1 MRSSSWPRCAR
12 CSAGRDAGRGE
23 SMSGATG
30 GVRLVGVAAD
40 AASGGDPTAPVQ
52 SALVAAGV
60 PVDGRVLVDD
70 DEPVLERTLGSDAAL
85 TVVVAGAGGSAGET
99 VRRVLARLSG
109 TRLVL
114 NERMLAALEA
124 SYRRHD
130 RPLPRRAERLALLP
144 QGATPWPGDEGEPAW
159 AVDTPRGAFAV
170 VPRGTPSA
178 ALSAQLINFARS
190 LVGARGVVT
199 RTLRTAGVS
208 LGDVEDRLAE
218 WLGREGDVAVST
230 VPADGEVWVRL
241 RARGTTVEA
250 ATAALDAVESRVTAA
265 LGDDWYGRDGET
277 LEQVVGH
284 KLRARGLTVATAESC
299 TGGLVG
305 HRLTNV
311 AGSSAWFERGVIVY
325 SNRAKQE
332 LLGVPEDVLKAHG
345 AVSAPCAEAMA
356 RGICAAA
363 QTPCGVAITRLPG
376 PDRGTPPKPVGPV
389 FLGVAVARNVS
400 APPLRFSGDRAAVKW
415 QSAQMALD
423 MLRRRLGGP

>member
-1 MRSSSWPRCAR
+1 MV
-12 CSAGRDAGRGE
+12 
-23 SMSGATG
+23 ATG

-40 AASGGDPTAPVQ
+40 AASGGDPTAPAQ
-52 SALVAAGV
+52 AALVAAGV

-70 DEPVLERTLGSDAAL
+70 DEPVLERALGSDAAL
-85 TVVVAGAGGSAGET
+85 TVVVAGPGGSAGET

-114 NERMLAALEA
+114 NDRMLSALEA

-130 RPLPRRAERLALLP
+130 QPLPRRAERQALLP
-144 QGATPWPGDEGEPAW
+144 QGASPWPADEGEPAW
-159 AVDTPRGAFAV
+159 SVETPRGAFAV

-178 ALSAQLINFARS
+178 ALAAQLIEFARARI
-190 LVGARGVVT
+190 GARGVVT

-208 LGDVEDRLAE
+208 LGDVEERLAE
-218 WLGREGDVAVST
+218 WLGREGDVSVST

-241 RARGTTVEA
+241 RARGATVDA
-250 ATAALDAVESRVTAA
+250 ATAALQAVDSRVAAA
-265 LGDDWYGRDGET
+265 LGDDCYGRDGET
-277 LEQVVGH
+277 LEQVVGRA
-284 KLRARGLTVATAESC
+284 LRGRGLSVATAESC

-311 AGSSAWFERGVIVY
+311 AGSSAWFERGVVVY

-332 LLGVPEDVLKAHG
+332 LLGVPEAILKTHG

-363 QTPCGVAITRLPG
+363 HTPCGVAITGIAG
-376 PDRGTPPKPVGPV
+376 PDGGTPQKPVGTV
-389 FLGVAVARNVS
+389 FIGVAVAAKVTSRRF
-400 APPLRFSGDRAAVKW
+400 RFSGDRAAVKW

-423 MLRRRLGGP
+423 MLRRALGGS

>member
-1 MRSSSWPRCAR
+1 MV
-12 CSAGRDAGRGE
+12 
-23 SMSGATG
+23 ATS

-40 AASGGDPTAPVQ
+40 AASGGDPTAPAQ
-52 SALVAAGV
+52 AALVAAGV

-70 DEPVLERTLGSDAAL
+70 DEPVLERALGSDAAL
-85 TVVVAGAGGSAGET
+85 TVVVAGPGGSAGET

-114 NERMLAALEA
+114 NDRMLSALEA

-130 RPLPRRAERLALLP
+130 QPLPRRAERQALLP
-144 QGATPWPGDEGEPAW
+144 QGASPWPADEGEPAW
-159 AVDTPRGAFAV
+159 SVETPRGAFAV

-178 ALSAQLINFARS
+178 ALAAQLIEFARARI
-190 LVGARGVVT
+190 GARGVVT

-208 LGDVEDRLAE
+208 LGDDC
-218 WLGREGDVAVST
+218 
-230 VPADGEVWVRL
+230 
-241 RARGTTVEA
+241 
-250 ATAALDAVESRVTAA
+250 
-265 LGDDWYGRDGET
+265 YGRDGET
-277 LEQVVGH
+277 LEQVVGRA
-284 KLRARGLTVATAESC
+284 LRGRGLSVATAESC

-311 AGSSAWFERGVIVY
+311 AGSSAWFERGVVVY

-332 LLGVPEDVLKAHG
+332 LLGVPEAILKTHG

-363 QTPCGVAITRLPG
+363 HTPCGVAITGIAG
-376 PDRGTPPKPVGPV
+376 PDGGTPQKPVGTV
-389 FLGVAVARNVS
+389 FIGVAVAAKVTSRRF
-400 APPLRFSGDRAAVKW
+400 RFSGDRAAVKW

-423 MLRRRLGGP
+423 MLRRALGGS